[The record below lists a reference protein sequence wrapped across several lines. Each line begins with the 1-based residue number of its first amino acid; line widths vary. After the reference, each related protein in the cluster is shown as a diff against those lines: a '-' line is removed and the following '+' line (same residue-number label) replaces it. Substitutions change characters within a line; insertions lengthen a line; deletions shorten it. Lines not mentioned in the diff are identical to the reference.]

1 MSQDL
6 GKGGRE
12 RTMTVPDILRCPC
25 GFTIA
30 PSAYELE
37 WPDASVDTSQIVELN
52 NPQHQEFSYRCV
64 ECGRFILNR
73 YPLHI
78 E

>member
-1 MSQDL
+1 MIL
-6 GKGGRE
+6 
-12 RTMTVPDILRCPC
+12 PDILQCPC
-25 GFTIA
+25 GFAIA
-30 PSAYELE
+30 PSAYEME
-37 WPDASVDTSQIVELN
+37 WPDTASDKAKIVEHN
-52 NPQHQEFSYRCV
+52 NSRHQEFSYRCV